1 MNTPLDLQQSLGE
14 LLGDAQLVITDLPDT
29 ALKLWLINA
38 HNMDRAFT
46 PDETRRILYEPPY
59 WAFCWASGLA
69 LARFLADR
77 PHWVKGKRVLDFGAG
92 SGVAGIAAARAGAL
106 EVVACDLDPL
116 ALAACRAN
124 AQLNDVQLGYSTD
137 FFAEADRFDLIL
149 VADVLYDRENLPLL
163 DHFLARG
170 QQALVADSRV
180 RDFRHPLYRQ
190 LEMLKALTLPD
201 LAEPHEFRNVSLYH
215 AQREPTPF
223 SARVQPL

>member
-1 MNTPLDLQQSLGE
+1 MNTPLGLQQSLSA
-14 LLGDAQLVITDLPDT
+14 LLGDARLVATDLPGT
-29 ALKLWLINA
+29 ALKLWLIDA

-69 LARFLADR
+69 LARFLAEQ
-77 PHWVKGKRVLDFGAG
+77 PQWVKGKRVLDFGAG
-92 SGVAGIAAARAGAL
+92 SGVAAIAAARAGAL
-106 EVVACDLDPL
+106 EVVACDLDPM

-124 AQLNDVQLGYSTD
+124 AQLNDVQLGYSSD

-163 DHFLARG
+163 DQFPTRG
-170 QQALVADSRV
+170 QQTLVADSRV
-180 RDFRHPLYRQ
+180 RDFQHPLYRQ
-190 LEMLKALTLPD
+190 LAMLKALTLPD

-215 AQREPTPF
+215 AQREPVPF
-223 SARVQPL
+223 SHCAQPL